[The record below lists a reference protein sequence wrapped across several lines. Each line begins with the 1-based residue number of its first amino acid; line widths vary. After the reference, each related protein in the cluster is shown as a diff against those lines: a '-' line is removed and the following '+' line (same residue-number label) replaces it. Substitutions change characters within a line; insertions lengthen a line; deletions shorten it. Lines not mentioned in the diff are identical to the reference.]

1 MIKKI
6 IDNAKQYINSFFDAV
21 GSQEIE
27 TVVSLCR
34 ECEGLLIITGVGKSG
49 IIAEKIAMTLVST
62 GTRAL
67 YLPAMNFLHGDIG
80 IVSDRDLVLMISKT
94 GESEELLNLLPFIQR
109 KKAKTIAVV
118 SRPSSR
124 LSQGCDFSLCLP
136 VEKELC
142 SFDLVP
148 TISTV
153 VQLIFGDI
161 LAVALMQHRNFQMSH
176 YAMNHPAGAIGK
188 KLTLSVRDLML
199 KDSDI
204 PLCRPENRLVDVLVE
219 LSNKKCGA
227 LLVASEKKEFI
238 GIFTDGDLR
247 RALQSKGSSVLDETM
262 QSLMSPSAVS
272 LDGDVLAWDAL
283 KYMQQD
289 SSKWVMVLP
298 VLDQGK
304 IIGILRMH
312 DLVQAGIS

>member
-1 MIKKI
+1 MIKNI
-6 IDNAKQYINSFFDAV
+6 LDDAQQHISHFFR
-21 GSQEIE
+21 
-27 TVVSLCR
+27 TVDIPSLEHVVERCKG
-34 ECEGLLIITGVGKSG
+34 CKGLIILTGVGKSG
-49 IIAEKIAMTLVST
+49 IIAEKIAMTLIST

-80 IVSDRDLVLMISKT
+80 IVSDQDIVLMISKT
-94 GESEELLNLLPFIQR
+94 GESDELLNLIPFIQR
-109 KKAKTIAVV
+109 KKATLIAVV
-118 SRPSSR
+118 SKLSNR
-124 LSQGCDFSLCLP
+124 LSQVCDFSVYLP

-148 TISTV
+148 TTSTV

-161 LAVALMQHRNFQMSH
+161 LAVALMKYRDFQLSH

-188 KLTLSVRDLML
+188 KLTLSIRDLML
-199 KDSDI
+199 AGDHI
-204 PLCRPENRLVDVLVE
+204 PLCDPQDKLMDVLVE
-219 LSNKKCGA
+219 LSNKRCGA
-227 LLVASEKKEFI
+227 LLIANQHKAFL

-247 RALQSKGSSVLDETM
+247 RALQSKGSSVLGQSME
-262 QSLMSPSAVS
+262 SLMSPSAFF
-272 LDGDVLAWDAL
+272 LDPDVLAWDAL

-289 SSKWVMVLP
+289 PSKWVMVLP
-298 VLDQGK
+298 VLDGAK